1 MQEALPWINFV
12 RKQKIMFALI
22 DCNNFF
28 VSCERCLDETLIG
41 KPVVVLSNNDGCVIS
56 RSDEAKQ
63 LGIPMGAPYF
73 QYKKMM
79 ERNGV
84 KVLSAKFEIYNHK
97 SQQVSDI
104 ISRLVPDCEI
114 YSIDEVFLDLNSYR
128 RFFDLHEICL
138 NIREEILLKTKIP
151 TGIGI
156 APTKT
161 LAKVAN
167 RIAKKFP
174 AEFGGIYQ
182 MEGAEK
188 IEKALKWL
196 AIEDVWG
203 IGRRL
208 AVKMQDSGV
217 RTAFDLLQKPEPWVR
232 SVMGIHGI
240 RMVREL
246 RGERQLEL
254 DDPAKKKS
262 IATTRSFMEMIS
274 EPEELAERI
283 KTFAFICAEKLRRQN
298 SCCRE
303 ITVFIKTNRF
313 RPELGVYQ
321 NGRTLRLN
329 NPTNSAITLAKAA
342 GEIFS
347 EIFAEGFMYK
357 KAGVIVSDF
366 VPENERITSLF
377 EQDWEEVHRPVM
389 KAMDRMNNKY
399 GKQKVRLGSQ
409 SGKSPYNRKIF
420 SEEYENFL
428 KNNTLN
434 EAAYRFH

>member
-1 MQEALPWINFV
+1 MQ
-12 RKQKIMFALI
+12 
-22 DCNNFF
+22 
-28 VSCERCLDETLIG
+28 T
-41 KPVVVLSNNDGCVIS
+41 
-56 RSDEAKQ
+56 
-63 LGIPMGAPYF
+63 
-73 QYKKMM
+73 
-79 ERNGV
+79 
-84 KVLSAKFEIYNHK
+84 EI
-97 SQQVSDI
+97 
-104 ISRLVPDCEI
+104 
-114 YSIDEVFLDLNSYR
+114 
-128 RFFDLHEICL
+128 
-138 NIREEILLKTKIP
+138 IRPQE
-151 TGIGI
+151 G
-156 APTKT
+156 
-161 LAKVAN
+161 
-167 RIAKKFP
+167 
-174 AEFGGIYQ
+174 YQ
-182 MEGAEK
+182 MEALSSSADILVGGGAAGVGKTFSLLLEPIRHK
-188 IEKALKWL
+188 
-196 AIEDVWG
+196 DVKDFG
-203 IGRRL
+203 AVCFRRTTPMIRTEGGL
-208 AVKMQDSGV
+208 WDSS
-217 RTAFDLLQKPEPWVR
+217 QKLYRKV
-232 SVMGIHGI
+232 HGA
-240 RMVREL
+240 RAREQ
-246 RGERQLEL
+246 QLEL

-283 KTFAFICAEKLRRQN
+283 KTFAFICAEKLRRQS